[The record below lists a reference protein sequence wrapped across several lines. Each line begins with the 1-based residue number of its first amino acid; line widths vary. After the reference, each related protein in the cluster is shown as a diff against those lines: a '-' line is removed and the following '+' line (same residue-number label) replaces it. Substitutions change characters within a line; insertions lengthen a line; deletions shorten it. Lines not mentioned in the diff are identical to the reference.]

1 MISFCYLRIESER
14 FITSYQSGN
23 MKVIISQGAVKT
35 ANQSNHLRIFYISYY
50 YCDYRFEFMLSIGY
64 SIFYRLLLFSS
75 FFLMYSILG
84 SLGYNRIIQQAN
96 DKKTSY

>member
-1 MISFCYLRIESER
+1 
-14 FITSYQSGN
+14 

-64 SIFYRLLLFSS
+64 SI
-75 FFLMYSILG
+75 LG